1 MADSILTCPDKLEKF
16 FYPYG
21 LIERRGNIIRKV
33 RINQQ
38 IRIKEIRVVGANGEQ
53 LGVLTLEQ
61 GLKLAEEKELDLVEV
76 APEVRPPVC
85 RIMNY
90 GKFKYDQQKKEKEA
104 RKKQKSKELKEIK
117 LHANI
122 GEHDYQ
128 VKLRSAQKFLQHSNR
143 IKLTMIFR
151 GREMTHL
158 DLGRKVVDR
167 LVKDLEGP
175 GQVEKGPF
183 RMGRFLITIIVPK

>member
-1 MADSILTCPDKLEKF
+1 MPRQVRKIFLT
-16 FYPYG
+16 YG
-21 LIERRGNIIRKV
+21 LTERRGAIIRKA

-38 IRIKEIRVVGANGEQ
+38 IRIKEIRVIGADGEQ
-53 LGVLTLEQ
+53 LGVLALEQ
-61 GLKLAEEKELDLVEV
+61 ALELAEEKELDLVEV

-104 RKKQKSKELKEIK
+104 RKKQKSGELKEIK
-117 LHANI
+117 VHANI

-143 IKLTMIFR
+143 IKLTMVFR

-167 LVKDLEGP
+167 LIKDLEGL

-183 RMGRFLITIIVPK
+183 RMGRLLMTIIVPK

>member
-1 MADSILTCPDKLEKF
+1 MAYSISSCPNKLGKF
-16 FYPYG
+16 SNLWTHRKG
-21 LIERRGNIIRKV
+21 GGDIIRKA

-38 IRIKEIRVVGANGEQ
+38 IRIKEIRVIGADGEQ
-53 LGVLTLEQ
+53 LGVLALEQ
-61 GLKLAEEKELDLVEV
+61 ALSLAKEKELDLVEI

-122 GEHDYQ
+122 EEHDYQ
-128 VKLRSAQKFLQHSNR
+128 VKLRNAQKFLQHSNR

>member
-1 MADSILTCPDKLEKF
+1 M
-16 FYPYG
+16 
-21 LIERRGNIIRKV
+21 
-33 RINQQ
+33 
-38 IRIKEIRVVGANGEQ
+38 
-53 LGVLTLEQ
+53 
-61 GLKLAEEKELDLVEV
+61 
-76 APEVRPPVC
+76 C

-90 GKFKYDQQKKEKEA
+90 GNFKYDQQKKEKEA

-122 GEHDYQ
+122 EEHDYQ
-128 VKLRSAQKFLQHSNR
+128 VKLRSAQKFLQHSNK

-167 LVKDLEGP
+167 LVKDLEGS

-183 RMGRFLITIIVPK
+183 RMGRFLITIIMPK

>member
-1 MADSILTCPDKLEKF
+1 MFLRGYAKLCPHLK
-16 FYPYG
+16 
-21 LIERRGNIIRKV
+21 RRGDIIRKV

-38 IRIKEIRVVGANGEQ
+38 IRIGEIRVVGANGEQ
-53 LGVLTLEQ
+53 LGVLALEQ
-61 GLKLAEEKELDLVEV
+61 ALSLAKEKELDLVEI
-76 APEVRPPVC
+76 APDVRPPVC

-117 LHANI
+117 MHANI
-122 GEHDYQ
+122 EEHDYQ

-143 IKLTMIFR
+143 IKFTMVFR
-151 GREMTHL
+151 GREMTHV

-167 LVKDLEGP
+167 LIKDLEGL

-183 RMGRFLITIIVPK
+183 RLGRLLMTIIVPK

>member
-1 MADSILTCPDKLEKF
+1 
-16 FYPYG
+16 
-21 LIERRGNIIRKV
+21 
-33 RINQQ
+33 
-38 IRIKEIRVVGANGEQ
+38 
-53 LGVLTLEQ
+53 
-61 GLKLAEEKELDLVEV
+61 
-76 APEVRPPVC
+76 VRPPVC

-122 GEHDYQ
+122 EEHDYQ
-128 VKLRSAQKFLQHSNR
+128 VKLRSAQKFLQHSNK

-151 GREMTHL
+151 GREMAHL

-183 RMGRFLITIIVPK
+183 RMGRFLITIIMPK